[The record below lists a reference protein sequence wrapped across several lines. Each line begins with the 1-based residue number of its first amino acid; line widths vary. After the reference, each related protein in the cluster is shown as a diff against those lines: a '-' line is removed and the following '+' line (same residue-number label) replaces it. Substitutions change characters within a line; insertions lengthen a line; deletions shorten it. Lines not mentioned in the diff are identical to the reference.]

1 MVATP
6 SRPAAEDADAD
17 VGLVARVEMELARH
31 LYLHADRDGA
41 KSVHAMRMAMEH
53 ALMSGGKRFR
63 PVVVLEVAR
72 AVHASSTPE
81 EALRLAMPAA
91 IAVEL
96 VHTYSLI
103 HDDLPALDNDVVRRG
118 QPTVHV
124 AFDEATAILAG
135 DSLLTDSFGVVARAE
150 HRAAAQVLELSLAAG
165 SAGMVA
171 GQVEDLA
178 NEGKE
183 AHEVDLLAI
192 HRRKTAR
199 LLGAA
204 AAMGALAVDA
214 RDDVVDKMRAY
225 GIAMGIAFQIADDVL
240 DAAGDP
246 ARAGKSLG
254 RDAER
259 AKVTYAS
266 RYGVDGARTL
276 ACAHVDEAI
285 AHIEFLGARGSALK
299 SLATLAALRDR

>member
-1 MVATP
+1 MDAVT
-6 SRPAAEDADAD
+6 RPAAPSEI
-17 VGLVARVEMELARH
+17 GLVARIEMELARH
-31 LYLHADRDGA
+31 LYTHVDVTGA
-41 KSVHAMRMAMEH
+41 KSVHATRMAMEH

-63 PVVVLEVAR
+63 PLVVLETAR
-72 AVHASSTPE
+72 ALMQGAGSHDD
-81 EALRLAMPAA
+81 ALRLAMPAA

-118 QPTVHV
+118 KPTVHV
-124 AFDEATAILAG
+124 AFDEPTAILAG
-135 DSLLTDSFGVVARAE
+135 DALLTDSFGVVARAE
-150 HRAAAQVLELSLAAG
+150 KRAAAQVLELSLAAG

-171 GQVEDLA
+171 GQVEDIA
-178 NEGKE
+178 NEGKRPRD
-183 AHEVDLLAI
+183 VDLLAI

-214 RDDVVDKMRAY
+214 SDDVVSKLRAY
-225 GIAMGIAFQIADDVL
+225 GMSMGIAFQIADDVL
-240 DAAGDP
+240 DADGDP
-246 ARAGKSLG
+246 VRAGKNLG

-266 RYGVDGARTL
+266 RYGVERARAMAREHAEQ
-276 ACAHVDEAI
+276 ACAHVA
-285 AHIEFLGARGSALK
+285 FLGDRAQALTA
-299 SLATLAALRDR
+299 LAMRAAIRDH